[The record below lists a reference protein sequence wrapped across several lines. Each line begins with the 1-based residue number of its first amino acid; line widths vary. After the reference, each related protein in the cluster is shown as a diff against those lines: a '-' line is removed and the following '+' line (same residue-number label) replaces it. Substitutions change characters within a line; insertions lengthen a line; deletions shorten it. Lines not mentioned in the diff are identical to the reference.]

1 MWNAFKFS
9 EDTALLC
16 RYFTFFAQCPRGLV
30 RIAAYTYLD
39 STSNFTTNF
48 LQFSIGTINYCNVV
62 IFDNLHSMV
71 LCVIVCPVPL
81 AWVPSH

>member
-1 MWNAFKFS
+1 MECFRAN

-16 RYFTFFAQCPRGLV
+16 RYFIFFAQCPRGLV

-71 LCVIVCPVPL
+71 LCVLLCPVPL
-81 AWVPSH
+81 PGVPSR